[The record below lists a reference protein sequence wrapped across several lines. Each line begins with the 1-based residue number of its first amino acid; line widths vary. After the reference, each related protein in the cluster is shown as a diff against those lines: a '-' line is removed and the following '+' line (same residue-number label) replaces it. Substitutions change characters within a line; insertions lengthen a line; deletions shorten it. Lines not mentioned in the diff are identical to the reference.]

1 MKNEHKYVF
10 VVVGAVTEPSLP
22 QKDQPACGL
31 RGKADMMFCFD
42 SAATG
47 SARSK
52 ILYNFITEITDEF
65 DMEKSMRVG
74 IMSRNC
80 HEHDIHLDEY
90 IEKDALVGAIHEI
103 EFQGLSPVIHN
114 MRKHGF
120 KQSHGGRIEAR
131 KIAILFL
138 DEDTEKLDF
147 VINEAIK
154 AKKQDIEVYVV
165 CVGNVDI
172 EAVRQIASEPIG
184 RHVIKVSSYKDVPML
199 REDFVNSVCQ
209 GKLKMNFL
217 YDNFLFYFI
226 LLFIIF

>member
-1 MKNEHKYVF
+1 MKNEHKYFF
-10 VVVGAVTEPSLP
+10 VVVGAVTEPPLP

-114 MRKHGF
+114 MREHGF

-209 GKLKMNFL
+209 GKLK
-217 YDNFLFYFI
+217 
-226 LLFIIF
+226 

>member
-1 MKNEHKYVF
+1 MNNEHKYFF
-10 VVVGAVTEPSLP
+10 VVVEGMTEPPLP

-65 DMEKSMRVG
+65 DMEESMRVG

-103 EFQGLSPVIHN
+103 EFQGLSPVIQN

-120 KQSHGGRIEAR
+120 KPSHGGRIEAR
-131 KIAILFL
+131 KIVILFL

-147 VINEAIK
+147 VINEAIE

-165 CVGNVDI
+165 CVGNVDT

-199 REDFVNSVCQ
+199 KEDFVNSVCQ
-209 GKLKMNFL
+209 GKLK
-217 YDNFLFYFI
+217 
-226 LLFIIF
+226 